1 MGLTKSRIFYGWW
14 IVTACFVLCFYVGTA
29 VFWGFTAFFE
39 PLVAEFQWSYAQ
51 VSLAVSLRGL
61 EMGLLAPIVG
71 FMVDRFGARKL
82 ILTGVICISLGLFG
96 LSRTTSLAWF
106 YGCFLVLA
114 FGAGGCTTVVTMS
127 VVASWFNKRLG
138 IALGFMASGFGASGL
153 GIPAIVG
160 LVDAFGWRTTLVILS
175 IGMLVVGLPVFAVIR
190 NRPEDMGLHPDGLDP
205 TPVQTAT
212 EDNPEAEAAEAPPAP
227 LGLKKL
233 WLSGSF
239 IALMGA
245 EFVRMLIVQAVGLH
259 IMPYLGQMGYSRGEA
274 GFVAASVPLISIIG
288 RFGFG
293 YLGDVMDKRRI
304 FSGAFILMAV
314 GLLAFYNLPGWMW
327 AGVFLICYGPGL
339 GGGMVMRGSLVRE
352 CFGRA
357 YFGRLMGIVM
367 AAAAIGGLVGPW
379 AAGLIFDIIG
389 RYQPIW
395 IAFAMFILISGVL
408 AFFIKP
414 LVRE

>member
-1 MGLTKSRIFYGWW
+1 MASKNTRVFYGWW
-14 IVTACFVLCFYVGTA
+14 IVIACFVLCFYVGTA

-39 PLVAEFQWSYAQ
+39 PLVDEFQWSYAQ

-71 FMVDRFGARKL
+71 FLVDRFGARKL
-82 ILTGVICISLGLFG
+82 ILTGVISIALGLAG

-138 IALGFMASGFGASGL
+138 VALGIMASGFGASGL

-175 IGMLVVGLPVFAVIR
+175 AGMLVVGLAVFAVIR
-190 NRPEDMGLHPDGLDP
+190 NRPEDMGLLPDGLP
-205 TPVQTAT
+205 PKPAQ
-212 EDNPEAEAAEAPPAP
+212 AAEGDPEVQFPLKDAAP
-227 LGLKKL
+227 LGLKQL
-233 WLSGSF
+233 WLSGPF
-239 IALMGA
+239 LALMGA
-245 EFVRMLIVQAVGLH
+245 EFVRMMIVQSVSLH
-259 IMPYLGQMGYSRGEA
+259 IMPYLSHMGYGRGEA
-274 GFVAASVPLISIIG
+274 GFIAASVPLISIVG

-293 YLGDVMDKRRI
+293 YLGDVLDKRRI
-304 FSGAFILMAV
+304 FSVAFVLIAV
-314 GLLAFYNLPGWMW
+314 GMLAFYNLPGWMW
-327 AGVFLICYGPGL
+327 MAVFLICYGPGL

-352 CFGRA
+352 CFGRS
-357 YFGRLMGIVM
+357 YFGRLMGLVM

-379 AAGLIFDIIG
+379 AAGWFFDMVG
-389 RYQPIW
+389 DYQPVW
-395 IAFAMFILISGVL
+395 MVFSMMILISGGL
-408 AFFIKP
+408 AFLIKP
-414 LVRE
+414 MVRE